1 MNYLDEYLG
10 AKLVKADWL
19 SSAILRITWLLAKIQ
34 ILEMLTQGIE
44 NGAQEAA
51 F

>member
-10 AKLVKADWL
+10 TKLVKADWR
-19 SSAILRITWLLAKIQ
+19 SSAILRIIRLVAKIQ
-34 ILEMLTQGIE
+34 IPEMLTQCIKV
-44 NGAQEAA
+44 GAQETA